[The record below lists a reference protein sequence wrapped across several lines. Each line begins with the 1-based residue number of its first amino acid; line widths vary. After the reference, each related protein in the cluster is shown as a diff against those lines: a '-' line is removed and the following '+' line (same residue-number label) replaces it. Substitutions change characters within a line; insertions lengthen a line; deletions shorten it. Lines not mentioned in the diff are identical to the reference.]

1 MGLENNIPA
10 KKYSLPKDI
19 IAPFRMAYQSHP
31 GRKLVLLAKH
41 FEALNKMMVCRTS
54 TLGGAMFVC
63 LGCAQVFFVNRSC
76 KHRFCVTCG
85 IQDTNRWAEAVLG
98 NLLNIRHSH
107 VVVTLPAWLR
117 GLAQRNGNML
127 HNLMF
132 SSLKHVMMDW
142 FGEKHGIEP
151 GLVMVLHT
159 AGSDL
164 KYHPHIHC
172 IVSFGGAD
180 LKTREIKVLKGD
192 FLVDHK
198 FLRSRFR
205 HVFQGGLIARYDSG
219 DLKVAENLSERKY
232 FMAFLKRN
240 NATDWVVSIQ
250 EPLYDATSI
259 VRYVFR
265 YAKRACVSERKIEQI
280 EGEYITLRYNDYK
293 NTPKGEKPRQGY
305 VRLHYVDFLDRLLQH
320 VAEKGYR
327 QVRYAGIYEGRKR
340 KNLPLEWKV
349 PIAAAADTEPQ
360 PEENGDFWQYR
371 QDVKRQGGHDPLW
384 CITCQQAMVLLGEIP
399 ATTRPKWPVSVPWS
413 EGRAWDRQPAVAI
426 NSS

>member
-1 MGLENNIPA
+1 MI
-10 KKYSLPKDI
+10 
-19 IAPFRMAYQSHP
+19 F
-31 GRKLVLLAKH
+31 
-41 FEALNKMMVCRTS
+41 T
-54 TLGGAMFVC
+54 
-63 LGCAQVFFVNRSC
+63 
-76 KHRFCVTCG
+76 
-85 IQDTNRWAEAVLG
+85 
-98 NLLNIRHSH
+98 
-107 VVVTLPAWLR
+107 

-180 LKTREIKVLKGD
+180 LKTREIKALKGN

-205 HVFQGGLIARYDSG
+205 HVFQGGLIKEYDSG
-219 DLKVAENLSERKY
+219 RLQVSENLSERKY
-232 FMAFLKRN
+232 FMGFLKRN
-240 NATDWVVSIQ
+240 NATDWIVSIQ
-250 EPLYDATSI
+250 EPLHDATSI

-265 YAKRACVSERKIEQI
+265 YAKRACLSERKIEQI

-293 NTPKGEKPRQGY
+293 NTPKGEKPKQGY

-320 VAEKGYR
+320 VPDKGYR

-340 KNLPLEWKV
+340 KNLPAEWKMPV
-349 PIAAAADTEPQ
+349 AAAAADTEVP

-384 CITCQQAMVLLGEIP
+384 CMTCQQAMVLLGEIP
-399 ATTRPKWPVSVPWS
+399 ATTRPKWPVSVSRS
-413 EGRAWDRQPAVAI
+413 EGRAWDRQPVLAI